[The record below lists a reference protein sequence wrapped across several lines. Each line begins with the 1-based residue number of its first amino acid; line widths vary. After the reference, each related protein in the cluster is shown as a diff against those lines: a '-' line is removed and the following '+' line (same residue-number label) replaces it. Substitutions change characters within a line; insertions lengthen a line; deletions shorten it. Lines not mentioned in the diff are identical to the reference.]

1 MYLYV
6 QLHFWQS
13 ASQVTKH
20 RTKRDGYAVML
31 ERTFG
36 APLQL
41 QLQLQLH
48 LELDLKLV

>member
-31 ERTFG
+31 ERTFTLFLRRERERERERNREM
-36 APLQL
+36 P
-41 QLQLQLH
+41 
-48 LELDLKLV
+48 